1 MPAIHWDGERHEL
14 LDGETVLDGLCRNGV
29 AVPNSCRA
37 GVCQSCLLRASSGP
51 IPPLAQ
57 IGLKP
62 ALIEQGYFLACVC
75 KPTEALIVEAP
86 GTGVRSAARL
96 IATNRLS
103 DTVIRVLLESDE
115 PLGHR
120 AGQYLT
126 LFRPDGLGR
135 SYSIASLPTEQT
147 LELHVRLIPNGQ
159 MSSWLAT
166 TAQPGAM
173 LSTQGPAGDCF
184 YTADAP
190 DQPLL
195 LAGTG
200 TGLAPLY
207 GILRDALRQD
217 HRGPI
222 RLYHGAL
229 NEAGLYLVPE
239 LEALA
244 KLHPQFEYRPTL
256 LHTHGPL
263 PDCILKD
270 QPKLNGW
277 RGFVCGDP
285 QIVTQLKKRL
295 FLAGMASRDI
305 HSDAFVTAAPAS

>member
-1 MPAIHWDGERHEL
+1 MPAIHWEGQLHQML
-14 LDGETVLDGLCRNGV
+14 QGETVLDGLLRNGI
-29 AVPNSCRA
+29 AIPNSCRA
-37 GVCQSCLLRASSGP
+37 GVCQSCLLRATSGSVP
-51 IPPLAQ
+51 TAAQ
-57 IGLKP
+57 VGLKP

-75 KPTEALIVEAP
+75 TPTEDLQAEAP
-86 GTGVRSAARL
+86 GTGVRTAARL
-96 IATNRLS
+96 LESSRLS
-103 DTVIRVLLESDE
+103 ETVIRVVLKSDQAHN
-115 PLGHR
+115 HR

-166 TAQPGAM
+166 VAQPGAT
-173 LSTQGPAGDCF
+173 LDIQGPAGNCF
-184 YTADAP
+184 YTAGAP

-207 GILRDALRQD
+207 GILRDALHQG
-217 HRGPI
+217 HQGPI

-244 KLHPQFEYRPTL
+244 KLHPHFEYRPTL

-285 QIVTQLKKRL
+285 QIVAQLKKRL
-295 FLAGMASRDI
+295 FLAGMASREI
-305 HSDAFVTAAPAS
+305 HSDAFVMAAPAR